1 MYRMVKR
8 EIRKKQITQKRQ
20 EQILSAALT
29 VFSQK
34 GYTAATIPE
43 IARSAGVATGTIYLY
58 YPSKRELFV
67 SVIMNSII
75 TVPLLNLL
83 KKIQTADFAMV
94 FKLIIQNRLN
104 LTEDDK
110 IMQVTSLMSEIQR
123 DQELRTLFVS
133 KLFRPIMDMME
144 KYYKAGIEEGELN
157 QYEPA
162 VLVRAIG
169 GMIIGLIMLKTA
181 EGEAGPLSKLPK
193 DQISEEIV
201 SFVLNGL
208 LADKAKSKRK

>member
-193 DQISEEIV
+193 DQISEEVV

>member
-1 MYRMVKR
+1 MVKR
-8 EIRKKQITQKRQ
+8 EIRKKQITERRQ
-20 EQILSAALT
+20 EQILKAALT
-29 VFSQK
+29 VFTQK
-34 GYTAATIPE
+34 GYAAATMPE

-67 SVIMNSII
+67 SVITNSII

-110 IMQVTSLMSEIQR
+110 IVQIFTLMSEIQR
-123 DQELRTLFVS
+123 DGELRTLFVN

-144 KYYKAGIEEGELN
+144 KYYSAGMEEGELN
-157 QYEPA
+157 QYEPSI
-162 VLVRAIG
+162 LVRAIG
-169 GMIIGLIMLKTA
+169 GMIIGILMMKTM
-181 EGEAGPLSKLPK
+181 EGKAGPLSQLPQEK
-193 DQISEEIV
+193 VSEEIV
-201 SFVLNGL
+201 RFILNGL
-208 LADKAKSKRK
+208 MADTTRNKR

>member
-1 MYRMVKR
+1 MVKR
-8 EIRKKQITQKRQ
+8 EIRKKQITERRQ
-20 EQILSAALT
+20 EQILKAALT
-29 VFSQK
+29 VFTQK
-34 GYTAATIPE
+34 GYAAATMPE

-67 SVIMNSII
+67 SVITNSII

-110 IMQVTSLMSEIQR
+110 IVQIFTLMSEIQR
-123 DQELRTLFVS
+123 DGELRTLFVN

-144 KYYKAGIEEGELN
+144 KYYSAGMEEGELN
-157 QYEPA
+157 QYEPSI
-162 VLVRAIG
+162 LVRAIG
-169 GMIIGLIMLKTA
+169 GMIIGILMMKTM
-181 EGEAGPLSKLPK
+181 EGKAGPLSQLPQEK
-193 DQISEEIV
+193 VSGEIV
-201 SFVLNGL
+201 RFILNGL
-208 LADKAKSKRK
+208 MADTTRNKR

>member
-1 MYRMVKR
+1 MVKR
-8 EIRKKQITQKRQ
+8 EIRKKQITERRQ
-20 EQILSAALT
+20 EQILKAALT
-29 VFSQK
+29 VFTQK
-34 GYTAATIPE
+34 GYAAATMPE

-67 SVIMNSII
+67 SVITNSII

-110 IMQVTSLMSEIQR
+110 IVQISTLMSEIQR
-123 DQELRTLFVS
+123 DGELRTLFVN

-144 KYYKAGIEEGELN
+144 KYYSAGMEEGELN
-157 QYEPA
+157 QYEPSI
-162 VLVRAIG
+162 LVRAIG
-169 GMIIGLIMLKTA
+169 GMIIGILMMKTM
-181 EGEAGPLSKLPK
+181 EGKAGPLSQLPQEK
-193 DQISEEIV
+193 VSGEIV
-201 SFVLNGL
+201 RFILNGL
-208 LADKAKSKRK
+208 MADTTRNKR

>member
-1 MYRMVKR
+1 MVKR

-193 DQISEEIV
+193 DQISEEVV